1 MGNIF
6 WGILFVIFLIW
17 LSARSK
23 KHPNQSNQPDNI
35 NIDFTSKDYAQGYW
49 DGYRAHQKESGIE
62 TSHPTYTATEPHKVV
77 EQQKPS
83 LEPHPEPH
91 PKPVYTMGVTV
102 NNDEAVISSAKLKE
116 KHDLQNIN
124 ITLYVASFLLVAAV
138 GLFVATTLPESIRFI
153 GVWVVTIAFYAAGL
167 LLHDTVKKLRP
178 AAVAFV
184 GTGLAI
190 LPFTGI
196 AMYSFIL
203 HDAAVCWFIT
213 SVIGLFAFA
222 FASIRL
228 QNQIV
233 SYLTIAFAT
242 SMAISSVA
250 VLHAALIWYFVVM
263 IVFGTVMTFIAK
275 TKKKWV
281 PACFVKPIYDSSSW
295 IVPLTIIASLLSFNN
310 MTVRDYWIV
319 SLVSALYYGAVA
331 VSSVQGRDISIF
343 VSRLLASL
351 GLVLMTYDFTNSW
364 TAVGL
369 ALSAV
374 SIVQLAISVVF
385 LPKKVQ
391 GDSNNE
397 TWLWLGLVFQ
407 LIAILFILQD
417 ASWASIVSGQ
427 LAALLVISF
436 GLAYWLRRA
445 IISVFGTVSLAILP
459 IIVGYN
465 VFKPALEVQ
474 WISITFLSLAAV
486 TLGIRFAKKLIAT
499 HPSIYQYLLV
509 NITLFL
515 VESLIFTTNVS
526 HIWGLVIWSIAALL
540 VYGLMFIERRPWIS
554 VVSNGMILFAVYSFV
569 YPDIKSHWVSLIFLV
584 MAAISLGVRYYK
596 KLVNEYPSIL
606 PFLVINFVLFLA
618 ESLVFTFNV
627 ERYWGLAIWTVA
639 TLLVYGLMY
648 IERRPWVSIVSN
660 LMILFTVANYIGP
673 YVKSYWVAM
682 IFLGLAAIALTVCA
696 LKNELKIHALAR
708 PFWVANFSLFLVE
721 SLAYTLNISFGWGFA
736 IWLVASAM
744 LYLLTYIERQPF
756 FAIFANAVF
765 LGASFWFVEL
775 MKYDTVW
782 RGAIISWIA
791 FISFYGAYWGLQTI
805 SKKQYSLYFWWYA
818 VVVGGVISL
827 MNLLSTDKP
836 FVITAGIGLV
846 VVTGAIAYE
855 GWRKR
860 QFEYIDVAAILATI
874 GLQRI
879 LYILAPDTNLLAYT
893 HWWSA
898 VFAGL
903 GYMYY
908 AAGKRQDAKALIYF
922 ALAIMTFFTG
932 ISALGMLGEGTLAV
946 SYQTI
951 FIIEHLLLLTAGLVL
966 SRKIL
971 TIWGAVAV
979 ILAVLWMIKDYGY
992 LLLAVAAM
1000 VLIGFAI
1007 FALVRQSKNAK

>member
-1 MGNIF
+1 MDSIF
-6 WGILFVIFLIW
+6 WGIVFVIFLVW
-17 LSARSK
+17 LSRRSK
-23 KHPNQSNQPDNI
+23 KHPNQSNQSDDVA
-35 NIDFTSKDYAQGYW
+35 IDLNSKDYAQGYW
-49 DGYRAHQKESGIE
+49 DGYRAHQKESGVEI
-62 TSHPTYTATEPHKVV
+62 SHPIHVAVEPHKIIE
-77 EQQKPS
+77 EQKTS
-83 LEPHPEPH
+83 SHPHPNPQ
-91 PKPVYTMGVTV
+91 PKPVYSMGVTV
-102 NNDEAVISSAKLKE
+102 NNDDSIISSAKLKE

-124 ITLYVASFLLVAAV
+124 ITLYVDSFLLVAAAA
-138 GLFVATTLPESIRFI
+138 LFVATSLPESVRFI
-153 GVWVVTIAFYAAGL
+153 GVWIVTIAFYAAGL

-196 AMYSFIL
+196 AMYSFML

-213 SVIGLFAFA
+213 SIIGLIAFG

-242 SMAISSVA
+242 SMAISSVS
-250 VLHAALIWYFVVM
+250 VLHAELIWYFVVL

-275 TKKKWV
+275 TKLKWV
-281 PACFVKPIYDSSSW
+281 PVCFAKPIYDSSSW
-295 IVPLTIIASLLSFNN
+295 IVPLTIIASLLSFNG

-319 SLVSALYYGAVA
+319 SLVSALYYGAA
-331 VSSVQGRDISIF
+331 AASSIQGREVSIF

-364 TAVGL
+364 TSVGL
-369 ALSAV
+369 ALSVV
-374 SIVQLAISVVF
+374 SVVQLAISVVF

-407 LIAILFILQD
+407 LIATLFILQD
-417 ASWASIVSGQ
+417 ASWAPIVSGQ
-427 LAALLVISF
+427 LSILLLISF
-436 GLAYWLRRA
+436 GLAYWLRRLV
-445 IISVFGTVSLAILP
+445 ISIFGTISLAILP
-459 IIVGYN
+459 IIIGYN
-465 VFKPALEVQ
+465 VFKPALEAEWV
-474 WISITFLSLAAV
+474 SVAFLTLAAV
-486 TLGIRFAKKLIAT
+486 LLGIRYSKKLIDK

-509 NITLFL
+509 NIVLFL
-515 VESLIFTTNVS
+515 VESLVFTTNIS
-526 HIWGLVIWSIAALL
+526 HVWGLTIWAIAALL

-554 VVSNGMILFAVYSFV
+554 IVSNGMILFAVYNFV
-569 YPDIKSHWVSLIFLV
+569 YPDVKSHWVSLIFLV
-584 MAAISLGVRYYK
+584 MAAIALGIRFYK
-596 KLVNEYPSIL
+596 KLVNEHPSIL
-606 PFLVINFVLFLA
+606 PFLVMNFVLFLA

-627 ERYWGLAIWTVA
+627 ERFWGLAIWTIA

-660 LMILFTVANYIGP
+660 VMILFTVVNYIDP
-673 YVKSYWVAM
+673 YIESHWVAM
-682 IFLGLAAIALTVCA
+682 IFLGLAAIALVVCA

-721 SLAYTLNISFGWGFA
+721 SLAYTLNISFGWGLT
-736 IWLVASAM
+736 IWLIASIM
-744 LYLLTYIERQPF
+744 LYLLTYFERQPF
-756 FAIFANAVF
+756 FTIFANTVF

-775 MKYDTVW
+775 MKYDEMW
-782 RGAIISWIA
+782 RSAIISWII
-791 FISFYGAYWGLQTI
+791 FVLFYGAYWILQMI
-805 SKKQYSLYFWWYA
+805 SKKQYSSYFWWYA
-818 VVVGGVISL
+818 IVVGGAISL
-827 MNLLSTDKP
+827 MNLLSIDKP
-836 FVITAGIGLV
+836 FVITAGVGLV

-879 LYILAPDTNLLAYT
+879 LNISVPDTNLLVYT

-903 GYMYY
+903 SYMYY
-908 AAGKRQDAKALIYF
+908 AAGKRNDAKSLIYF

-932 ISALGMLGEGTLAV
+932 ISALGMLGASTV
-946 SYQTI
+946 PYQTI
-951 FIIEHLLLLTAGLVL
+951 FIVEHLLLLVAGLVL
-966 SRKIL
+966 SRKVF

-979 ILAVLWMIKDYGY
+979 ILAVLWMIKDYTY
-992 LLLAVAAM
+992 LLLGIAAL
-1000 VLIGFAI
+1000 VLIGIAVY
-1007 FALVRQSKNAK
+1007 ALIRQSKNAK